1 MNLTNNW
8 SDILI
13 ESANNTDGSSKL
25 CNSVLKRNGMLNFA
39 GSSDNVDY
47 EICWRLCRWDT
58 VVEGHSKVNTL
69 NDMEYEFEKHH
80 FNALKC
86 LHNKEENNALAAIDK
101 SRHCVLNILK
111 EISVEC
117 LQSVYKYL
125 TWLQIL
131 QQSEDFCSVIVLM
144 K

>member
-13 ESANNTDGSSKL
+13 ESGNNTDGSSKL

-39 GSSDNVDY
+39 GSSENVDY

-86 LHNKEENNALAAIDK
+86 LYNKEENNALAAIDK